1 MVKYIGKRLLLG
13 IFTLFILATITFFM
27 SKAMPGSP
35 FAGDTQRMSQDQLDA
50 LNEKYGLDKPL
61 GEQYVVYMTNAVRG
75 DFGESLTRRGTP
87 VNEIIATSMP
97 VTVKLGLTAVVI
109 ALVVGIGLGT
119 AAALSKHKWVNN
131 VVMFISTIGVSLP
144 SFLFA
149 LLLLLFVGVYLRL
162 LPTVGLDTPLHY
174 IMPAFSLALYP
185 ISMISRLTRSSLIEV
200 MKQDYMV
207 LAKSKGS
214 SSKTIIF
221 KHALKNAML
230 PVITYAGPM
239 IAFMMTGSFI
249 VESLF
254 SIPGIGREFVS
265 SISTR
270 DYSMI
275 MAVTIFLGALM
286 IVLNILSDI
295 VNAFIDPRIKLGD

>member
-61 GEQYVVYMTNAVRG
+61 SEQYVTYMSNAIQG

>member
-50 LNEKYGLDKPL
+50 LNEKYGLDRPI
-61 GEQYVVYMTNAVRG
+61 GEQYVTYMSNAIHG

-275 MAVTIFLGALM
+275 MAG
-286 IVLNILSDI
+286 
-295 VNAFIDPRIKLGD
+295 P

>member
-50 LNEKYGLDKPL
+50 LNEKYGLNKPI
-61 GEQYVVYMTNAVRG
+61 GEQYVVYMSNAVRG

-239 IAFMMTGSFI
+239 IAFMMT
-249 VESLF
+249 
-254 SIPGIGREFVS
+254 
-265 SISTR
+265 
-270 DYSMI
+270 
-275 MAVTIFLGALM
+275 
-286 IVLNILSDI
+286 
-295 VNAFIDPRIKLGD
+295 

>member
-1 MVKYIGKRLLLG
+1 
-13 IFTLFILATITFFM
+13 
-27 SKAMPGSP
+27 
-35 FAGDTQRMSQDQLDA
+35 MSQDQLDA
-50 LNEKYGLDKPL
+50 LNEKYGLDRPI
-61 GEQYVVYMTNAVRG
+61 GEQYVTYMSNAIHG

>member
-50 LNEKYGLDKPL
+50 LNEKYGLDKPI
-61 GEQYVVYMTNAVRG
+61 GEQYVTYMSNAVRG

-119 AAALSKHKWVNN
+119 AAALYKHKWVNN

>member
-50 LNEKYGLDKPL
+50 LNEKYGLDKPI
-61 GEQYVVYMTNAVRG
+61 GEQYVVYMSNAVRG